1 MGRFLNQGN
10 RKFAEFSQSK
20 YFVDKTVLINKLL
33 QKDADADRGGLEN
46 LSQRICWSRF
56 SAEGRI
62 QANYLSRYNV

>member
-33 QKDADADRGGLEN
+33 QKDADGKFICHSGYAGRVFQ
-46 LSQRICWSRF
+46 QRDGFGQI
-56 SAEGRI
+56 I
-62 QANYLSRYNV
+62 